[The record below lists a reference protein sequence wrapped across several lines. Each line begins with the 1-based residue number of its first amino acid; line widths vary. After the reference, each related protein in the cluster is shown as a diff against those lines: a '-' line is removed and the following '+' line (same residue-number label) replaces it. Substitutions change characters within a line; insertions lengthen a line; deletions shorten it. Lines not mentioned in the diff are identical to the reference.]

1 MHECRTE
8 GMVTMMEMAS
18 FSKEK
23 IEFNSFIIFPSTFI
37 NTKFN
42 FVNYLNSKS
51 TLSSVRKFSVKIKID
66 LIKFLHE
73 A

>member
-1 MHECRTE
+1 
-8 GMVTMMEMAS
+8 MVTLMEMAS

-23 IEFNSFIIFPSTFI
+23 IEFNSFIIYPSTFI

-42 FVNYLNSKS
+42 IVNYLNSKS

-73 A
+73 T